1 MEEENQYSSDSYFA
15 NVDADNSPLPLTVK
29 ALRLYF
35 QSIGGMFPGVA
46 AKQAL
51 DLFFTPRKSKVKEFK
66 KKILKMGTAVSFTHN
81 NEDLKG
87 YKWGS
92 GNKNVLLIHG
102 WEGNS
107 ASLGGFVPHLIKS
120 AYSVY
125 AFDGPAHG
133 AHKAVKTNMIDF
145 GKAIIDIMIQL
156 ETVDTII
163 AHSFGGSS
171 IVYTLAK
178 HENKKPINNLVLI
191 ASPTR
196 INNVLSRFAKYLN
209 ISKEIEELMIERIMK
224 QTKAK
229 AEDFD
234 LANYANNTDIKRVLI
249 LHDKQDAVV
258 PIGDAYH
265 LVKNWPKAKLKTFKN
280 LGHNE
285 ILWNEDAH
293 KEVFNFLENKL

>member
-1 MEEENQYSSDSYFA
+1 MEEQNQYTSDSYFA
-15 NVDADNSPLPLTVK
+15 NVNAENSDIPLSVK
-29 ALRLYF
+29 ALRVYF
-35 QSIGGMFPGVA
+35 QSMGGLFPTVA

-66 KKILKMGTAVSFTHN
+66 KKILNMGIPISFMHN
-81 NEDLKG
+81 NEDLHG
-87 YKWGS
+87 FKWGT
-92 GNKNVLLIHG
+92 GDKNVLLIHG

-107 ASLGGFVPHLIKS
+107 ASLGGFVPGLVKS
-120 AYSVY
+120 GYSVY

-178 HENKKPINNLVLI
+178 HENRKSVSNLIMV

-196 INNVLSRFAKYLN
+196 INNVISRFAKYLN
-209 ISKEIEELMIERIMK
+209 ISKEIEHIMIDRIMK
-224 QTKAK
+224 QTDAK
-229 AEDFD
+229 FEDFD
-234 LANYANNTDIKRVLI
+234 LANYANNADIDRVLI
-249 LHDKQDAVV
+249 MHDNKDVVV
-258 PIGDAYH
+258 PIGDAHH
-265 LVKNWPKAKLKTFKN
+265 LLKNWPKAKLKTFNN

-285 ILWNEDAH
+285 ILWNENVH
-293 KEVFNFLENKL
+293 NEVLNFLENKE

>member
-35 QSIGGMFPGVA
+35 QSIGGIFPAVA

-51 DLFFTPRKSKVKEFK
+51 DLFFTPRKSKVQEFK
-66 KKILKMGTAVSFTHN
+66 KKILNMGTAISFPHN
-81 NEDLKG
+81 NEELLG
-87 YKWGS
+87 YKWGT
-92 GNKNVLLIHG
+92 GNKNILLVHG

-107 ASLGGFVPHLIKS
+107 ASLGGFVPGLVKS
-120 AYSVY
+120 GYSVY

-145 GKAIIDIMIQL
+145 GKAIIDIMDQL
-156 ETVDTII
+156 KTVDTII

-171 IVYTLAK
+171 AVYTLAK
-178 HENKKPINNLVLI
+178 HENRKAISNLIIV

-196 INNVLSRFAKYLN
+196 INNVINRFAKYLTL
-209 ISKEIEELMIERIMK
+209 SKEIEELMIERIMK
-224 QTKAK
+224 KTNAEF
-229 AEDFD
+229 EDFD
-234 LANYANNTDIKRVLI
+234 LANYANKADINRVLI
-249 LHDKQDAVV
+249 LHDKKDDVV
-258 PIGDAYH
+258 PIADAYH
-265 LVKNWPKAKLKTFKN
+265 LLKNWPKAQLKTFNN

-293 KEVFNFLENKL
+293 TEVLNFLDNKE